1 MEIGYYRVGED
12 YGWDQEKFS
21 DPLMKIGGCAAVT
34 ACDSCIYFSRYLGVS
49 L

>member
-21 DPLMKIGGCAAVT
+21 DPLMKRGAAQQ
-34 ACDSCIYFSRYLGVS
+34 
-49 L
+49 